1 MNESASILESGLP
14 FDICLKIAS
23 YLPVLDVCVLSRCS
37 RYWRELCSSD
47 SIWESLARRRWPAAA
62 FPRDSSASLRWREV
76 YAGKH
81 REMAIRAGAVVGF
94 VNQCCGVESMEVG
107 DYVQAI
113 GELSSLE
120 FSYADVRMFLF
131 KPHLSVLLNL
141 VALHY
146 SIACLQTPAWEVV
159 AALKSCW
166 ISERQVCVKWWKLG
180 RWFYGFR
187 MRDESHSRHLTLAEL
202 ATEKGIEVLGVLRRG
217 AIHEV
222 LRVVI
227 CVSDGSSSSPWPR
240 SNAQNE

>member
-1 MNESASILESGLP
+1 MNESASSLENGLLP
-14 FDICLKIAS
+14 FDVCVKIAS

-47 SIWESLARRRWPAAA
+47 SIWESLARRRWPSAA
-62 FPRDSSASLRWREV
+62 FPRDSSSLRWREV

-81 REMAIRAGAVVGF
+81 REMARRAGAVVGF
-94 VNQCCGVESMEVG
+94 VNQSCGAESMEVG
-107 DYVQAI
+107 DYVEAI

-120 FSYADVRMFLF
+120 FAFADVRMFLF

-146 SIACLQTPAWEVV
+146 SISCLQLPAWEVV
-159 AALKSCW
+159 EALKGCW

-187 MRDESHSRHLTLAEL
+187 MMDETHSRRLTLADL
-202 ATEKGIEVLGVLRRG
+202 PTKKGMEVLGVRNGTTTR
-217 AIHEV
+217 
-222 LRVVI
+222 
-227 CVSDGSSSSPWPR
+227 
-240 SNAQNE
+240 